1 MSMKSDLTKETAVEN
16 DDDYEKVVEEVED
29 EKYGRKR
36 FIVRKVKK
44 QKVEDYGDDGTG
56 TI

>member
-1 MSMKSDLTKETAVEN
+1 MSKETIPEN

-36 FIVRKVKK
+36 FVVRKVLKAK
-44 QKVEDYGDDGTG
+44 E
-56 TI
+56 

>member
-1 MSMKSDLTKETAVEN
+1 MQTDLSKETIPEN

-36 FIVRKVKK
+36 FIVRKVLLVRIYYKK
-44 QKVEDYGDDGTG
+44 
-56 TI
+56 